1 MADSVLERT
10 TCAVGTNIFKEG
22 DMGDRAYVIQQG
34 LVEIV
39 KSTDDGDIVLGT
51 VGKGAIFGEMALI
64 DDGPRMATA
73 RAAKACTLIVITR
86 PAFEVKMAR
95 TDPFIRGLLKI
106 VVENVRSVS
115 GGDAKDEPDDEEADE
130 DEEEEDDEDDE
141 EGGRRRRGRKKE
153 GD

>member
-130 DEEEEDDEDDE
+130 DEEEEDDAE
-141 EGGRRRRGRKKE
+141 EEKRKATKLY
-153 GD
+153 

>member
-106 VVENVRSVS
+106 LVENVRSVS

-141 EGGRRRRGRKKE
+141 DDAEEEKKE

>member
-106 VVENVRSVS
+106 LVENVRSVS

-141 EGGRRRRGRKKE
+141 EEDDAEEEKKE

>member
-1 MADSVLERT
+1 
-10 TCAVGTNIFKEG
+10 
-22 DMGDRAYVIQQG
+22 MGDRAYVIQQG

-130 DEEEEDDEDDE
+130 DEEEEDDAE
-141 EGGRRRRGRKKE
+141 EEKRKATKLY
-153 GD
+153 

>member
-10 TCAVGTNIFKEG
+10 TCAVGTKIFKEG
-22 DMGDRAYVIQQG
+22 DMGDRAYVIQEG

-39 KSTDDGDIVLGT
+39 KSTDKGDIVLGT

-64 DDGPRMATA
+64 DDGPRMASA
-73 RAAKACTLIVITR
+73 RAARACTLIVVTR
-86 PAFEVKMAR
+86 PAFEAKMSR

-106 VVENVRSVS
+106 LVENVRTVS
-115 GGDAKDEPDDEEADE
+115 GVAKDEAEDEDADE
-130 DEEEEDDEDDE
+130 DEEEEEGEDDEDEEDE
-141 EGGRRRRGRKKE
+141 EGEKE